1 MQPAGHPCRVA
12 LRQPQND
19 VAVALAGPVGGFQC
33 LSIPFMIRGNGG
45 HSEAYTM
52 RRFRG
57 LLLLCA
63 AVACIESGRMQAL
76 AYTDFGQGRPIA
88 AKDIAGKTICWS
100 RKGAGANFAANG
112 QYTDQ
117 HRPGYHD

>member
-1 MQPAGHPCRVA
+1 
-12 LRQPQND
+12 
-19 VAVALAGPVGGFQC
+19 
-33 LSIPFMIRGNGG
+33 
-45 HSEAYTM
+45 M
-52 RRFRG
+52 RTFRG

-100 RKGAGANFAANG
+100 RKGVRANFAPNR
-112 QYTDQ
+112 QYTDNQ
-117 HRPGYHD
+117 HRPGYHDQWSVPEPGVLRVGYWHRQVEVLPDGRLHSYKYCLICGDHDVDSWGTECN